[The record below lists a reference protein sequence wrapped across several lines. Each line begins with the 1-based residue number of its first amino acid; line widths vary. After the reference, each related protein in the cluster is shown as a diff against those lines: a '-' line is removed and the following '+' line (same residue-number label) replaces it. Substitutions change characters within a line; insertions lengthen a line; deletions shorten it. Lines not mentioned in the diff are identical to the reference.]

1 MSIQA
6 TKTLIA
12 RQSFQADVIPEGP
25 ITKLPVELVEKCLFW
40 TDIQGKENTRLVSRS
55 WNTLTLTASK
65 NPEQAEL
72 NNFIRVL
79 TKNLVR
85 KKHHRQIAHLVEIQD
100 MLKSLACF
108 LVTPAQTQRLFVFT
122 KGCIIGVL
130 KTLSSTRRDLL
141 QTALGPQIS
150 TSLKPLFELAEM
162 TLDEAIRTRNFQ
174 TFYTIFI
181 SHPVLSERSRG
192 GFVID
197 AANAGQFLMLQVL
210 LNSGKISIATREL
223 ALGYVVAD
231 DNEKCVQI
239 LLDRSSISVKGR
251 GTLLD
256 IATSQDRPASVRLLL
271 THGPITSVALD
282 WAIENAMDRGNL
294 ELARFI
300 RSSAQITS

>member
-12 RQSFQADVIPEGP
+12 RQSSQTDAIPEGP
-25 ITKLPVELVEKCLFW
+25 ITKLPTELVEKCLFW
-40 TDIQGKENTRLVSRS
+40 ADIQGKENTRLVSRI

-65 NPEQAEL
+65 NPEQPDL
-72 NNFIRVL
+72 NEFIRL
-79 TKNLVR
+79 LMKNLHTSHPNKAGQFSAI
-85 KKHHRQIAHLVEIQD
+85 KKMLEIRAR
-100 MLKSLACF
+100 SLF
-108 LVTPAQTQRLFVFT
+108 TPAPIQRLFVFT

-130 KTLSSTRRDLL
+130 KTLSSTRKALL
-141 QTALGPQIS
+141 QKAIGPEIS
-150 TSLKPLFELAEM
+150 TSLNSLFDLAEM
-162 TLDEAIRTRNFQ
+162 SLEKAILTRDFA
-174 TFYTIFI
+174 TFYMVFTGH
-181 SHPVLSERSRG
+181 SGLSERYRG
-192 GFVID
+192 GLVID

-271 THGPITSVALD
+271 AHGPITSVALD